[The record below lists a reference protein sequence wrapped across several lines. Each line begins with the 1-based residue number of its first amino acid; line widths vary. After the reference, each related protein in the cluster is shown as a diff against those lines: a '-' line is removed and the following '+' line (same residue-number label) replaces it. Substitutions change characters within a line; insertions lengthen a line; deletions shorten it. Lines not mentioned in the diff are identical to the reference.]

1 MLLRNKFEIQF
12 KCFFREKKFP
22 SLDGFEPST
31 FRLTAERANQLRHRD
46 CSITMQLYF
55 VIYLKQISKS
65 YKKFKIVIVKCS

>member
-1 MLLRNKFEIQF
+1 
-12 KCFFREKKFP
+12 
-22 SLDGFEPST
+22 
-31 FRLTAERANQLRHRD
+31 LRHRD